1 MSDVR
6 DGVSAL
12 GWLVH
17 GVWVCVY
24 EEVVC
29 VLWRCDRPLFMPL
42 YKYFRQYGGV
52 YKLSFAPVPQVPP

>member
-1 MSDVR
+1 M
-6 DGVSAL
+6 